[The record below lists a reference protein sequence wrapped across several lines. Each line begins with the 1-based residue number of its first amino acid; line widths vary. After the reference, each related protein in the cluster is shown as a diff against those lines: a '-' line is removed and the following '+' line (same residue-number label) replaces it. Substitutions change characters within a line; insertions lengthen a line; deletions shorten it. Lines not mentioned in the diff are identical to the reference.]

1 MALAVRKFFEF
12 RPHLPFRF
20 EVEIFAGLNSLTMPL
35 KYAVQ
40 SVKISGTECDI
51 GAGAVYFGNGYKT
64 IPIFNLSSRTLTLSF
79 EETDQMRV
87 LNFFDKIIASQ
98 RNGLPHVLGIRVTE
112 FNTRF
117 SAIVSDKYYKC
128 ILKDYDEPAFSRTG
142 GPGIVGLSATFNIM
156 SEQPWNAQNADQHN
170 VGKQEKTNLDDA
182 GFIAA
187 MDAARDSQQTPSLI
201 IDHNGLMQEFK
212 NAYDAGQDRKRQ
224 EAQYSYSSDG
234 NGGKFA
240 PPGKQMPATGGIGQ
254 SAVTRENLKKLAKAE
269 FIGTNGAGRKEGD
282 ANLVYINSLD
292 GGKQKGNFG
301 MGNTQK
307 YLEGLGVKNEKFTIV
322 DGRTGQAYTGTM
334 EELTNI
340 MKEKGGADGTKS
352 VWRLDD
358 KSAQR
363 IEEISMGHVADQMTK
378 NVDKDILAAMDAGT
392 IGGMA
397 HIEYGAGG
405 ALKTLGGYMSAHKE
419 EVLAELK
426 KNDGQLSDEFVNKMM
441 GDQKVKSVLYKEWTV
456 TEGSH
461 AGERKAVDRRGRLT
475 GKSGHS
481 MRTL

>member
-1 MALAVRKFFEF
+1 MALAVKKFFEF

-20 EVEIFAGLNSLTMPL
+20 EVEIFAGLDSLTMPL

-40 SVKISGTECDI
+40 SVKLSGTECDI

-64 IPIFNLSSRTLTLSF
+64 IPIFNISSRTLTISF

-87 LNFFDKIIASQ
+87 LNFCDKIVASQ
-98 RNGLPHVLGIRVTE
+98 RNGLPHVVGIRVSE
-112 FNTRF
+112 FDTAFRTV
-117 SAIVSDKYYKC
+117 VSDKYYKC
-128 ILKDYDEPAFSRTG
+128 IMKDYEEPAFSRTG
-142 GPGIVGLSATFNIM
+142 GPGIVGITVTFNVM
-156 SEQPWNAQNADQHN
+156 SEQPWNAHANHN
-170 VGKQEKTNLDDA
+170 VGKQEKTNLDDPA
-182 GFIAA
+182 FVNT
-187 MDAARDSQQTPSLI
+187 MDVARDSQQAPSLL
-201 IDHNGLMQEFK
+201 IDHNGLMKEFQE
-212 NAYDAGQDRKRQ
+212 AYKAGKDAKRQ
-224 EAQYSYSSDG
+224 EAQSSYGSDG
-234 NGGKFA
+234 NGGKYA

-254 SAVTRENLKKLAKAE
+254 NAVTRDNLKKLAKAE
-269 FIGTNGAGRKEGD
+269 FTGTNGAGRKEGD
-282 ANLVYINSLD
+282 ANLVYLNDLD

-307 YLEGLGVKNEKFTIV
+307 YLEGLGVKTEKFTII
-322 DGRTGQAYTGTM
+322 DTRTGQAYTGTM
-334 EELTNI
+334 EELTNV
-340 MKEKGGADGTKS
+340 MKEKGGANGAKS
-352 VWRLDD
+352 AWRLDD

-363 IEEISMGHVADQMTK
+363 IEEISMGHVADQMQK

-392 IGGMA
+392 IGGLA

-405 ALKTLGGYMSAHKE
+405 ALRTLGAYMGEHKE

-426 KNDGQLSDEFVNKMM
+426 KNNGQLSDEFVNKMM

-481 MRTL
+481 MRSLS

>member
-1 MALAVRKFFEF
+1 MALAVKKFFEF

-20 EVEIFAGLNSLTMPL
+20 EVEIFAGLDSLTMPL

-40 SVKISGTECDI
+40 SAKLSGTECDI

-64 IPIFNLSSRTLTLSF
+64 IPIFNVSSRTLTISF

-87 LNFFDKIIASQ
+87 LNFCDKLVASQ
-98 RNGLPHVLGIRVTE
+98 RNGLPHVVGIRLTE
-112 FNTRF
+112 YDTRF
-117 SAIVSDKYYKC
+117 RHIVSDKYYKC
-128 ILKDYDEPAFSRTG
+128 IMKDYDEPAFSRTG
-142 GPGIVGLSATFNIM
+142 GPGIVGMTVTFNVM
-156 SEQPWNAQNADQHN
+156 SEQPWNANADHG
-170 VGKQEKTNLDDA
+170 VGKQEKTNLDDDA
-182 GFIAA
+182 FINT
-187 MDAARDSQQTPSLI
+187 MDVARDSQQTPSLI
-201 IDHNGLMQEFK
+201 IDHNGLMKEFQEAFK
-212 NAYDAGQDRKRQ
+212 AGKDAKRQ
-224 EAQYSYSSDG
+224 EAQSSYGSDG
-234 NGGKFA
+234 NGGKYA

-254 SAVTRENLKKLAKAE
+254 NGVTRENLKKLAKAE
-269 FIGTNGAGRKEGD
+269 FTGTNGAGRKEGD
-282 ANLVYINSLD
+282 ANLVYLNDLD

-307 YLEGLGVKNEKFTIV
+307 YLEGLGVKNEKFTII
-322 DGRTGQAYTGTM
+322 DTRTGQAYTGTM
-334 EELTNI
+334 EELTNV
-340 MKEKGGADGTKS
+340 MKEKGGASGAKS
-352 VWRLDD
+352 SWRLDD
-358 KSAQR
+358 KSAAR
-363 IEEISMGHVADQMTK
+363 IEEISMGHVADQMQK

-392 IGGMA
+392 IGGLA

-426 KNDGQLSDEFVNKMM
+426 KNNGQLSDEFVNKMM

-456 TEGSH
+456 TEGKH

-481 MRTL
+481 MRSLN